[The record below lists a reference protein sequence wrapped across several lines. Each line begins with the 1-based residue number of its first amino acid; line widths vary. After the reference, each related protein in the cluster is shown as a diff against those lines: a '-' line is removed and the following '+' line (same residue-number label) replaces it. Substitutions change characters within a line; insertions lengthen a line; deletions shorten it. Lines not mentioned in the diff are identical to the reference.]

1 MKNQELFK
9 ELDEVQQL
17 FKANARDLA
26 LRKVDRIIKRHH
38 RHYLPYNYRGIIFLA
53 NQNYSQALT
62 DFKKSITLNQDFSE
76 GYCNLGNTYQA
87 LNDYEK
93 SLEAYHKA
101 LTIDQNNLQLQANI
115 GMLDFKMGEYQLAI
129 EAYQNILKK
138 DNQLE
143 YVHQL
148 IADAYAQQ
156 SNHDES
162 LAHHQEA
169 LKLNPTNYLNYFFI
183 GRDYLWRGDKKQAH
197 EYFKKSLQFNTSHC
211 PTYLALTKLD
221 KIDIGSDVFESI
233 HNLLKKDI
241 SDLENAYLNFS
252 MAKIFEDHR
261 DYEQSFLFLSLG
273 NKNMKDHNKFNFSY
287 FKKEM
292 ATGIDFFTRKI
303 ELREFENKDAVTN
316 LTPIFI
322 LGMPR
327 SGSSLIEQILSNH
340 PEIHGAGELDTMHQ
354 SLLKLVKENFNNAK
368 NIDNDFYALRKK
380 YLNRLKNITSKP
392 FIIDKL
398 PLNFFWIGYIKKL
411 LPNAKFIH
419 TIRNPMATS
428 FSIYKTLFS
437 EGCLEFAYD
446 EDDIIAF
453 YDVQNYFMDFWYER
467 YSSDIFSLNYDYF
480 TGNTEQEA
488 KKLFDFLGLDYL
500 PEYLDLKN
508 NQRSVMTASDLQVR
522 DKIYK
527 ESSDKWRIYK
537 SFLNKFEG
545 AFNKSYEKNP

>member
-1 MKNQELFK
+1 MKNQELFL
-9 ELDEVQQL
+9 ELDEVQKL
-17 FKANARDLA
+17 YNANASELA
-26 LRKVDRIIKRHH
+26 LKRVDRIIKRLDK
-38 RHYLPYNYRGIIFLA
+38 HYLPYNYRGIIFLA
-53 NQNYSQALT
+53 NQNYSQALI
-62 DFKKSITLNQDFSE
+62 DFKKSISLNHNFSE

-87 LNDYEK
+87 LNDYKK
-93 SLEAYHKA
+93 SLEAYNQA
-101 LTIDQNNLQLQANI
+101 LNIDHNNLQIQANI
-115 GMLDFKMGEYQLAI
+115 GMLYFKMGEYQSAI
-129 EAYQNILKK
+129 KTYQNILKI
-138 DNQLE
+138 DNKFE

-156 SNHDES
+156 SSHDKS
-162 LAHHQEA
+162 ITHHQEA
-169 LKLNPTNYLNYFFI
+169 LKLNPTNFLNYFYI
-183 GRDYLWRGDKKQAH
+183 GRDYLWKGDKNQAE
-197 EYFKKSLQFNTSHC
+197 EYFKKSLQINPRFC
-211 PTYLALTKLD
+211 PSYLAVTKVN
-221 KIDIGSDVFESI
+221 KIDIGDNVYESI
-233 HNLLKKDI
+233 HKLLQGNL

-252 MAKIFEDHR
+252 MAKIFEDNR
-261 DYEQSFLFLSLG
+261 DYEQSFLFLMRG
-273 NKNMKDHNKFNFSY
+273 NKNMKAHNKFNFSH

-292 ATGIDFFTRKI
+292 MTGINFFTQKI
-303 ELREFENKDAVTN
+303 ELREFEDTDTVNN

-354 SLLKLVKENFNNAK
+354 SLLKFVKENFSNTK

-380 YLNRLKNITSKP
+380 YLNRLKNITMKP

-419 TIRNPMATS
+419 TTRNPMATS

-437 EGCLEFAYD
+437 EGCLDFAYD
-446 EDDIIAF
+446 EDDIINF
-453 YDVQNYFMDFWYER
+453 YDIQNYFMDFWHER

-480 TGNTEQEA
+480 TENSEQEA
-488 KKLFDFLGLDYL
+488 KKLFDFLDLVYL
-500 PEYLDLKN
+500 PEFLDLKN

-527 ESSDKWRIYK
+527 ESSDKWHVYK
-537 SFLNKFEG
+537 VFLKKFES
-545 AFNKSYEKNP
+545 AFNKSYEKNH